1 MSPPGGPKGEFRR
14 AQHEG
19 SSVSR
24 SRVGSLGRRL
34 SYWLALQSLVGLVMV
49 CAAVYGATHLGFQ
62 SRQSEA
68 MAQKQVQLQH
78 LLAEAARDGDV
89 ATLKH
94 KLDDFFI
101 GHPDMALA
109 LTRAADG
116 SEFYRRSASNPAV
129 EPRVARFT
137 VSAPAP
143 TQGTLDAVLVL
154 DIREDT
160 ALLRRIGITLALA
173 AMAGTLLVSVGGFLL
188 VRLGLRP
195 VRHLVNQTRQ
205 LAADTLHRRLDGSAQ
220 PEELE
225 PLIAQFNELLGRLE
239 LAYVQME
246 GFNADVAHEL
256 CTPLA
261 TLISSTELALRK
273 ARSAIELREVLG
285 SNLEELQRVAS
296 IVHDMLFLSQA
307 DRGSVARRAVT
318 PSLATLVQQV
328 CNYHE
333 AALEDAGLTLEI
345 AGDAN
350 GSFDTALLQRA
361 LSNLIGNATRYAQHG
376 SAVRIEI
383 TRPTPDE
390 VQLQVVNR
398 GTTIDPAHLPRL
410 FDRFYR
416 GDASRS
422 HSDRN
427 HGLGLAIVAAIAR
440 MHGGRPLA
448 SSSEGISAIGMRLR
462 DGNTEGMSLQLGKS
476 SIANQPS

>member
-1 MSPPGGPKGEFRR
+1 M
-14 AQHEG
+14 
-19 SSVSR
+19 SR
-24 SRVGSLGRRL
+24 SRIGSLGRRL
-34 SYWLALQSLVGLVMV
+34 SYWLALQSLVGLVVV

-62 SRQSEA
+62 SRQAEE
-68 MAQKQVQLQH
+68 MVQKQVQLRH

-94 KLDDFFI
+94 KLDDFFV
-101 GHPDMALA
+101 GHPDMELA
-109 LTRAADG
+109 LTRASDG
-116 SEFYRRSASNPAV
+116 SEFYRRSAPSPAIDQ
-129 EPRVARFT
+129 RVARFT
-137 VSAPAP
+137 VPAPAP
-143 TQGTLDAVLVL
+143 AQGTLDAVLML
-154 DIREDT
+154 DIRDDA
-160 ALLRRIGITLALA
+160 ALLSRIGFTLAFA
-173 AMAGTLLVSVGGFLL
+173 ALAGTLLVSAGGFLL

-195 VRHLVNQTRQ
+195 VRDLVDQTRQ

-273 ARSAIELREVLG
+273 ARDATELREVLG

-307 DRGSVARRAVT
+307 DRGVIARRVPT
-318 PSLATLVQQV
+318 TSLAALALQV

-333 AALEDAGLTLEI
+333 AALEDAGLALEI
-345 AGDAN
+345 VGDAS
-350 GSFDTALLQRA
+350 GSFDTPLLQRA
-361 LSNLIGNATRYAQHG
+361 LSNLVGNATRYAQRG
-376 SAVRIEI
+376 STVRVEI
-383 TRPTPDE
+383 IQSPPGE
-390 VQLQVVNR
+390 VQFRVVNR
-398 GTTIDPAHLPRL
+398 GTAIEPSHLPRL

-416 GDASRS
+416 GDPSRS
-422 HSDRN
+422 HADRN

-448 SSSEGISAIGMRLR
+448 TSADGISSI
-462 DGNTEGMSLQLGKS
+462 GMSLKDGSAEYELPVQATPAATVGVM
-476 SIANQPS
+476 PGP

>member
-1 MSPPGGPKGEFRR
+1 M
-14 AQHEG
+14 
-19 SSVSR
+19 SR
-24 SRVGSLGRRL
+24 SRIGSLGRRL
-34 SYWLALQSLVGLVMV
+34 SYWLALQSLVGLVVV

-62 SRQSEA
+62 SRQAEE
-68 MAQKQVQLQH
+68 MVQKQVQLRH

-101 GHPDMALA
+101 GHPDMQLA
-109 LTRAADG
+109 LTRSSDG
-116 SEFYRRSASNPAV
+116 SEFYRRSAPSPAIDQ
-129 EPRVARFT
+129 RVARFT
-137 VSAPAP
+137 VPAPAP
-143 TQGTLDAVLVL
+143 AQGTLDAVLML
-154 DIREDT
+154 DIRDDA
-160 ALLRRIGITLALA
+160 ALLRRIGFTLAFA
-173 AMAGTLLVSVGGFLL
+173 ALAGTLLVSAGGFLL

-195 VRHLVNQTRQ
+195 VRDLVDQTRQ

-273 ARSAIELREVLG
+273 ARDATELREVLG

-307 DRGSVARRAVT
+307 DRGVIARRVPT
-318 PSLATLVQQV
+318 TSLAALALQV

-333 AALEDAGLTLEI
+333 AALEDAGLALEI
-345 AGDAN
+345 VGDAS
-350 GSFDTALLQRA
+350 GSFDTPLLQRA
-361 LSNLIGNATRYAQHG
+361 LSNLVGNATRYAQRG
-376 SAVRIEI
+376 STVRVEI
-383 TRPTPDE
+383 IQSPPGE
-390 VQLQVVNR
+390 VQFRVVNR
-398 GTTIDPAHLPRL
+398 GTAIEPSHLPRL

-416 GDASRS
+416 GDPSRS
-422 HSDRN
+422 HADRN

-448 SSSEGISAIGMRLR
+448 TSADGISSI
-462 DGNTEGMSLQLGKS
+462 GMSLKDGSAEYELPVQATPAATVGVM
-476 SIANQPS
+476 PGP